1 MAFGAKGKGK
11 PRRSNQQNSLF
22 KRRKF
27 CRFTAEHVEQIDYK
41 DVDTLRDFIQEN
53 GKIMPARRR
62 TISVSSTPPSS
73 VPASWPSCPIRTTSN
88 RREKREMQVILLEKI
103 THLGDLGDIVKVK
116 DGYGRNF
123 LIPQGHAKRATKQA
137 IAEFEARR
145 AELEKAQAARVAAA
159 EELAGK
165 LNGAE
170 VTIASKCGVDGRL
183 FGSVTNADIAEA
195 VDKLGFQI
203 KKSQVRTP
211 LGAIKATGE
220 YVITIGLMTDISA
233 DVTVKV
239 VAEE

>member
-1 MAFGAKGKGK
+1 
-11 PRRSNQQNSLF
+11 
-22 KRRKF
+22 
-27 CRFTAEHVEQIDYK
+27 
-41 DVDTLRDFIQEN
+41 
-53 GKIMPARRR
+53 
-62 TISVSSTPPSS
+62 
-73 VPASWPSCPIRTTSN
+73 
-88 RREKREMQVILLEKI
+88 MQVILLEKI

-159 EELAGK
+159 EELA
-165 LNGAE
+165 GAE

>member
-1 MAFGAKGKGK
+1 
-11 PRRSNQQNSLF
+11 
-22 KRRKF
+22 
-27 CRFTAEHVEQIDYK
+27 
-41 DVDTLRDFIQEN
+41 
-53 GKIMPARRR
+53 
-62 TISVSSTPPSS
+62 
-73 VPASWPSCPIRTTSN
+73 
-88 RREKREMQVILLEKI
+88 MQVILLEKI

-123 LIPQGHAKRATKQA
+123 LIPQGHAKRATK
-137 IAEFEARR
+137 
-145 AELEKAQAARVAAA
+145 KAQAARVAAA